1 MGVNGFDDGSRNGSI
16 SDMAVADNILV
27 VGAFNTRQQWE
38 CLDGSVSAY
47 PGDGFAPGSVTEFS
61 SFGTL
66 ADGTNL
72 PHVCAPG
79 STIISSISNPYL
91 KNAVDVMGEEF
102 GIEITD
108 DMRREYE
115 EYLCQGRATVN
126 GANYYWKQEPGTSM
140 STPHVAGCIAL
151 WLEAD
156 PTLTIDD
163 VKDVIAK
170 TSVVDDAVKAGDPV
184 QWGAGKF
191 DALAGLKEVIRRSGA
206 GIEGVALEP
215 DNDRLMITPLGGN
228 RFSVFLGDAS
238 GLEIALYGIN
248 GSCAKRISVAGD
260 EAVIDVSSVVP
271 GLYVLNVNG
280 HSQKLVVR

>member
-1 MGVNGFDDGSRNGSI
+1 MRSTHVSSG
-16 SDMAVADNILV
+16 
-27 VGAFNTRQQWE
+27 
-38 CLDGSVSAY
+38 LDGSVSAY

-126 GANYYWKQEPGTSM
+126 GANYYWSRNPALPCLHRMWQ
-140 STPHVAGCIAL
+140 VASPC
-151 WLEAD
+151 
-156 PTLTIDD
+156 
-163 VKDVIAK
+163 
-170 TSVVDDAVKAGDPV
+170 
-184 QWGAGKF
+184 
-191 DALAGLKEVIRRSGA
+191 GLRLIR
-206 GIEGVALEP
+206 P
-215 DNDRLMITPLGGN
+215 
-228 RFSVFLGDAS
+228 
-238 GLEIALYGIN
+238 
-248 GSCAKRISVAGD
+248 
-260 EAVIDVSSVVP
+260 
-271 GLYVLNVNG
+271 
-280 HSQKLVVR
+280 